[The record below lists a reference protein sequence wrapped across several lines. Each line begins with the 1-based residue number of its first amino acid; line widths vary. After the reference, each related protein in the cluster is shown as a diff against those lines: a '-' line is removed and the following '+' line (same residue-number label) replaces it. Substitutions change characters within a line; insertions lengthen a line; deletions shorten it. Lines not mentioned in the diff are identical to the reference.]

1 MLVNITG
8 GNKHLRSLAHSLVE
22 YCAEHLFSKNLK
34 SKIILDIEFSKKL
47 YKIYQYNDE
56 SRSQRSNE

>member
-34 SKIILDIEFSKKL
+34 SKIILDIETKDIIINPENDKSKVKV
-47 YKIYQYNDE
+47 ITN
-56 SRSQRSNE
+56 

>member
-47 YKIYQYNDE
+47 YKDCLLYTSPSPRD
-56 SRSQRSNE
+56 RG

>member
-47 YKIYQYNDE
+47 YQSLFSLFHALQNFF
-56 SRSQRSNE
+56 